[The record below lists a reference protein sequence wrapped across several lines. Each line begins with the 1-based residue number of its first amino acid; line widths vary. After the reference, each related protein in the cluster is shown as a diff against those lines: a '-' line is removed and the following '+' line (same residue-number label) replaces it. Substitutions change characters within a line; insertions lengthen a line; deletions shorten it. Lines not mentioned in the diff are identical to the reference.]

1 LGARRRL
8 LAASVVALGLVTF
21 FIPFITSEPPAKG
34 MSNWSL
40 WNIACAIQNGSLP
53 GSPNHNFVAIMGLIY
68 AVLLVDL
75 IGLCFSVVFSVPK
88 IQITVALIGA
98 WLCCVAR
105 YSHLGQTNWKLDRLF
120 YGETSCG
127 HVSLGQIL
135 TGLIVIMTA
144 LCLFSLDAMLDTDA
158 PARPFDHQS

>member
-1 LGARRRL
+1 MNVSSYRAYQQGLHDGGKAHRPPPIRLLGARRRL

-21 FIPFITSEPPAKG
+21 FIPF
-34 MSNWSL
+34 
-40 WNIACAIQNGSLP
+40 
-53 GSPNHNFVAIMGLIY
+53 Y

-158 PARPFDHQS
+158 PAR